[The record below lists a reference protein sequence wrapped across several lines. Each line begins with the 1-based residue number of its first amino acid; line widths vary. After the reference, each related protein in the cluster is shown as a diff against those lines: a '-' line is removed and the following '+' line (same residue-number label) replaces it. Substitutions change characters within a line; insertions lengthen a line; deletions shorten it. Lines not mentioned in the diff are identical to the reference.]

1 MKISKILV
9 NNYLNL
15 FKSFLTYT
23 TFFTTGCTMALLGS
37 SLLDLQILADV
48 KFTKIS
54 QLVTLKSCGQIVGTL
69 IASVLNEKFEA
80 SFILSM
86 SNLITGVFLGLGPI
100 LVKFE
105 FMATCFFIVGTS
117 LGVAD
122 VLCNLWLTQIWKD
135 KCANFLQMLHMSGGI
150 GALTTPVITRIF
162 LLPNEDLIESEIDI
176 DFEFINSSYSS
187 EDVIVKYAFLSIA
200 SIPILTSIPLMIIY
214 IFKDRKTLS
223 SPDQSNQQPKDQIEA
238 RSPSKLKTYVAVLM
252 VAGINHAVISLEGI
266 IGSLVTPF
274 SVRSDLH
281 MDKKLSVLVA
291 TVFWSCF
298 SFTRLIYIPLTFI
311 IGEAKLQIIAL
322 IISLCGIF
330 VTVPWALYDE
340 TCMWIGFT
348 LIGVGISP
356 IFASSYVYCKNA
368 LRASI
373 HQTATQ
379 DTLGTFVESH
389 DRF

>member
-1 MKISKILV
+1 MKFPKIPV
-9 NNYLNL
+9 NNYLYL
-15 FKSFLTYT
+15 LKSFLTYT
-23 TFFTTGCTMALLGS
+23 TFFTLGSAMALLGS

-105 FMATCFFIVGTS
+105 FMAICFFIVGTS
-117 LGVAD
+117 LGVAE

-135 KCANFLQMLHMSGGI
+135 ECANFLQILHMSVGI
-150 GALTTPVITRIF
+150 GALTAPVISRLF
-162 LLPNEDLIESEIDI
+162 LLPNEDSVESETNT
-176 DFEFINSSYSS
+176 DFKFNRRYSS

-200 SIPILTSIPLMIIY
+200 SIPMLTSIPLMIIY
-214 IFKDRKTLS
+214 IFKDRKTLN